1 MPPDHVQRTN
11 WQRGPSP
18 PTREVSVPKQQAPPP
33 PLSPVPIIIKQEQP
47 YFPKAPPAATPTVE
61 TSSSV
66 VFVKT
71 EEPAPTPAAP
81 EPEPPAGLPTPEP
94 SAPSPYV
101 LALTRLADLEAQ
113 MEFAFAKHLQLMT
126 AGKRLHVQTETL
138 RDLPVGLE
146 CFKEDLDAFTAQ
158 YKERSE
164 KESEQKAAEEAFYD
178 LDA

>member
-1 MPPDHVQRTN
+1 L
-11 WQRGPSP
+11 SI
-18 PTREVSVPKQQAPPP
+18 PKQQALPA
-33 PLSPVPIIIKQEQP
+33 SSFPVPIIIKQE
-47 YFPKAPPAATPTVE
+47 APSSPTNANLAASTTVE
-61 TSSSV
+61 ASSSV
-66 VFVKT
+66 VFVKV
-71 EEPAPTPAAP
+71 EAPDLAP
-81 EPEPPAGLPTPEP
+81 SAPKPEPPAGLQAPEP

-158 YKERSE
+158 HKERSE
-164 KESEQKAAEEAFYD
+164 TEREQKAAEEAFYD
-178 LDA
+178 MEE